1 MAPLWLAHY
10 HAGVFLSQSTESSCT
25 LAFSVLQ
32 VSADTSPWDKRNSDS
47 QEVNVSSEHL
57 VSMCLWLPLSLFP

>member
-25 LAFSVLQ
+25 SALSVLQ
-32 VSADTSPWDKRNSDS
+32 VSGDTSPWDKRDSDS
-47 QEVNVSSEHL
+47 QEVNVVSSEHL
-57 VSMCLWLPLSLFP
+57 VSMF